1 MLVNDILKEP
11 ELWRGE
17 IVKMQKMN
25 APVIL
30 FGAGNTRE
38 FNLQY
43 FRGLG
48 ICPAAFCDNSPGKV
62 GGKVND
68 LDILSFEEV
77 KRKYPDAY
85 FYITT
90 QMYYR
95 ELREQIIEG
104 GYAPEQISWYDVVFQ
119 LQWEKECMRYYEEH
133 MQEIEQLYQCLA
145 DDYSKKVLQNRLLF
159 LQTRNHK
166 YLLEIRERKQYFD
179 EALIDFTKVECF
191 IDLGMYT
198 GDTILQFITES
209 KGRYREIYGFE
220 PDENIYQTAK
230 ENLKEYDNIVLVKKA
245 ASDCDG
251 RIQVAQALGVM
262 QTIENGVFG
271 ENHKEENSFEVCK
284 LDTYFEKQ
292 PISNALL
299 KLDIEGAEMAALRG
313 GTEWIKKNRPGIA
326 VCVYHKQEDIL
337 EIPFFCKSLILDYK
351 VYLRHYS
358 DTQTETVCYLIP

>member
-1 MLVNDILKEP
+1 MLVDEVFIEP
-11 ELWRGE
+11 ELWREE
-17 IVKMQKMN
+17 IVKMQTMT
-25 APVIL
+25 APIIM

-38 FNLQY
+38 FNLDY
-43 FRGLG
+43 FHRLG
-48 ICPAAFCDNSPGKV
+48 IHPMAFCDNSPNKV
-62 GGKVND
+62 GGKVLE
-68 LDILSFEEV
+68 LDILSFAQV
-77 KRKYPDAY
+77 KERYPDAY

-90 QMYYR
+90 QLYYS

-119 LQWEKECMRYYEEH
+119 LQWEKDCMKFYKEH
-133 MQEIEQLYQCLA
+133 RKEVEQLYQSLA

-179 EALIDFTKVECF
+179 EALIDFAKVECF

-220 PDENIYQTAK
+220 PDESIYQTAK

-251 RIQVAQALGVM
+251 RVQVVQALGVM

-271 ENHKEENSFEVCK
+271 ETEKEENSFEVCK
-284 LDTYFEKQ
+284 LDTYFENQ
-292 PISNALL
+292 GMPNTML
-299 KLDIEGAEMAALRG
+299 KLDIEGAEMPALRG
-313 GTEWIKKNRPGIA
+313 AKEWIKRNKPIIA
-326 VCVYHKQEDIL
+326 ICVYHKQEDIL
-337 EIPFFCKSLILDYK
+337 EIPKFCKQLVPNYK
-351 VYLRHYS
+351 MYLRHYS
-358 DTQTETVCYLIP
+358 DNQTETVCYLIP